1 MPRQKL
7 KDTIADYKS
16 SCHKLFLK
24 QGSFSMY
31 HSKQI
36 DYFINQ
42 AFMIVLEEFFEDF
55 LPTKELVPFCIVARD
70 YYAKNHLCFDEPIPL
85 LFAYKNLKIYHLK
98 PLIKAL
104 IELLNDVGLRLD
116 YIILENEGLAYMSE
130 QELLNSLIQMRF
142 ISGSKL
148 LFKDSKARVNLT
160 LKKHLNSLAL
170 NLFKPCELAFLK
182 QDFNIQKADGG
193 LQDLR
198 NLDNLLTLFKKDS
211 FNYALSFI
219 SEKNFS
225 ELRLAGEFLLSF
237 KSALNLQNQKDN
249 DEFRLENAQDLANL
263 MYKREKKN
271 LKAKENLV
279 QKILNSMHTISL
291 YNAFLIKQ
299 IQNEFLQ
306 KKEKQYHFSSF
317 LEALQFLNSLKDE
330 PCELNINLVFTL
342 KEMPFLKEENEKAL
356 ELFKGFFERKH
367 CFFILKILLDSGK
380 LKELFKPMIRFLSNE
395 ESDYCFDV
403 EAFVMLEEFEKANLV
418 LKENALLKL
427 VILFSGVKEEN
438 ELAKGGVFRAFC
450 AKFKLENKEL
460 ELGLKLYK
468 NFNALKELVEKED
481 IYNPLIIS
489 ALLSKLEN
497 LKTLELLT
505 LLTKI
510 KAQISHASP
519 FFYKALDK
527 LLINAKCGFEDA
539 NLLEESTRRVKKEQ
553 ILKRTKAFLDLSPLL
568 QDKITHIKSNL
579 FLIKNS
585 FEDIIK
591 IAQIAHNQDFKFWL
605 NTESNLSL
613 EIICQKDFKIEYFLY
628 ALSEFNLI
636 FMSFYELF
644 NDKIYLKFE
653 YENIINQTHKEKL
666 LTLLNTNLNLSHKRK
681 IKKPIIKKDEVKF
694 DLNYSKTYAKLN
706 LNTKDQQGL
715 MAFVMNIFR
724 GYDLHLSTAK
734 IQTIRQRTRNSF
746 IFEKNEALLQNQNK
760 IINSLISE

>member
-1 MPRQKL
+1 MPKQKL
-7 KDTIADYKS
+7 KEEINHYKD

-24 QGSFSMY
+24 QGSFSVH
-31 HSKQI
+31 HSKKM
-36 DYFINQ
+36 DYFINK
-42 AFMIVLEEFFEDF
+42 AYEIVLDEFFEDF
-55 LPTKELVPFCIVARD
+55 LPTKELVPFCIIAKD
-70 YYAKNHLCFDEPIPL
+70 YYAKNNLCFNENVPL
-85 LFAYKNLKIYHLK
+85 LFVYKNLKIYQIK

-104 IELLNDVGLRLD
+104 IELLNDIGLRLD
-116 YIILENEGLAYMSE
+116 YVILENDGLGYINE
-130 QELLNSLIQMRF
+130 KELLHSLTQMRF
-142 ISGSKL
+142 ISGSKA
-148 LFKDSKARVNLT
+148 LFKKSKEKAGQILKENLKT
-160 LKKHLNSLAL
+160 LAPT
-170 NLFKPCELAFLK
+170 LFKPCKLAFLK

-193 LQDLR
+193 LEDLR
-198 NLDNLLTLFKKDS
+198 NLENLLTLFKQDS
-211 FNYALSFI
+211 ANYALLFI
-219 SEKNFS
+219 DEKNLS

-237 KSALNLQNQKDN
+237 KSALNLQNQKDTN
-249 DEFRLENAQDLANL
+249 DFWLNEAENLAHL

-291 YNAFLIKQ
+291 YNAFLTKQ
-299 IQNEFLQ
+299 IQNEFL
-306 KKEKQYHFSSF
+306 KEKEEKYHFSSF
-317 LEALQFLNSLKDE
+317 LKALEFLSSLKDE
-330 PCELNINLVFTL
+330 SHHFSINLVFSV
-342 KEMPFLKEENEKAL
+342 KETAFLKEENEEAL

-367 CFFILKILLDSGK
+367 SFDILKLLLDSGK
-380 LKELFKPMIRFLSNE
+380 LKELFKPMVRFLSNE

-403 EAFVMLEEFEKANLV
+403 EAFLILEAFEKANFT

-427 VILFSGVKEEN
+427 VILFSGVKEES
-438 ELAKGGVFRAFC
+438 ELSMGGVFRAFC
-450 AKFKLENKEL
+450 AKFKLENKSL

-481 IYNPLIIS
+481 IYNPLILS

-497 LKTLELLT
+497 LKTLELLE

-510 KAQISHASP
+510 KAQISNASP

-527 LLINAKCGFEDA
+527 LLINAKYGFEDA

-553 ILKRTKAFLDLSPLL
+553 TLKRTKIFLELNPLL

-579 FLIKNS
+579 FIIKNS

-591 IAQIAHNQDFKFWL
+591 ISQIAHTQDFKFWL
-605 NTESNLSL
+605 NAESNLSL
-613 EIICQKDFKIEYFLY
+613 EIVSKKDFKIECFLY

-653 YENIINQTHKEKL
+653 YDNIINQTQKDKL
-666 LTLLNTNLNLSHKRK
+666 LTLLNSNLTLENKRK
-681 IKKPIIKKDEVKF
+681 PKKPTIKKDEVKF
-694 DLNYSKTYAKLN
+694 DLNYSKIYAKLN

-715 MAFVMNIFR
+715 MAFIMNIFR
-724 GYDLHLSTAK
+724 AYDLHLSTAK

>member
-31 HSKQI
+31 HSKQV

-42 AFMIVLEEFFEDF
+42 AFRIVLGEFFEDF

-263 MYKREKKN
+263 MHKREKKN

-330 PCELNINLVFTL
+330 PHNLDINLVFAL

>member
-7 KDTIADYKS
+7 KDEIKHYKS

-24 QGSFSMY
+24 QGSFSMH
-31 HSKQI
+31 HSKHI
-36 DYFINQ
+36 DDFINR
-42 AFMIVLEEFFEDF
+42 AFMIILEEFFEDF

-70 YYAKNHLCFDEPIPL
+70 YYANNHLCFDEPIPL
-85 LFAYKNLKIYHLK
+85 LFVYKNLKIYHLK

-116 YIILENEGLAYMSE
+116 YMILENEGLGHINE
-130 QELLNSLIQMRF
+130 KELLNSLIQMRF
-142 ISGSKL
+142 IGGSKL
-148 LFKDSKARVNLT
+148 LFKENKARVHLT
-160 LKKHLNSLAL
+160 LKKHLNALAS
-170 NLFKPCELAFLK
+170 NLFKPCKLAFLK
-182 QDFNIQKADGG
+182 QDFNIQKEDGG

-211 FNYALSFI
+211 SNYALAFI
-219 SEKNFS
+219 NEKNLS
-225 ELRLAGEFLLSF
+225 ELRLASEFLLSF
-237 KSALNLQNQKDN
+237 KSALNLHNQKDN
-249 DEFRLENAQDLANL
+249 NEFSLNHAQDLANL

-271 LKAKENLV
+271 LKAKDNLV

-291 YNAFLIKQ
+291 YNAFLTQQ
-299 IQNEFLQ
+299 IQNEFVGETSQ
-306 KKEKQYHFSSF
+306 KYHFSSF
-317 LEALQFLNSLKDE
+317 LKAMEFLNSLKDE
-330 PCELNINLVFTL
+330 PHHLNINLIFAL
-342 KEMPFLKEENEKAL
+342 KETPFLKEENEKIL

-367 CFFILKILLDSGK
+367 SFFILKILLDSGK
-380 LKELFKPMIRFLSNE
+380 LKELFKPMVRFLSNE

-403 EAFVMLEEFEKANLV
+403 EAFLVLEEFEKRDLA

-427 VILFSGVKEEN
+427 VILFSSVKEEN
-438 ELAKGGVFRAFC
+438 ELSMGGVFRAFG
-450 AKFKLENKEL
+450 AKLKLENKAL

-468 NFNALKELVEKED
+468 NFGALKELVEKED
-481 IYNPLIIS
+481 IYNPLILS

-497 LKTLELLT
+497 LKTLELLAF
-505 LLTKI
+505 LTKT
-510 KAQISHASP
+510 KAQISNASP

-527 LLINAKCGFEDA
+527 LLINAKYGFEDA

-553 ILKRTKAFLDLSPLL
+553 ILRRTKAFLDLNPLL

-579 FLIKNS
+579 FIIKNP

-591 IAQIAHNQDFKFWL
+591 IAQIALHQDFKFWL

-613 EIICQKDFKIEYFLY
+613 EIICQKDFKIEHFLY

-644 NDKIYLKFE
+644 GDKIYLKFE
-653 YENIINQTHKEKL
+653 YENIINQTQKERL
-666 LTLLNTNLNLSHKRK
+666 LTLLNANLNLNHKRK
-681 IKKPIIKKDEVKF
+681 MKKPIIRKDEVKL

-715 MAFVMNIFR
+715 MAFIMNIFR
-724 GYDLHLSTAK
+724 GYGLHLSTAK

-746 IFEKNEALLQNQNK
+746 IFEKNEAILQNQDK

>member
-1 MPRQKL
+1 
-7 KDTIADYKS
+7 
-16 SCHKLFLK
+16 
-24 QGSFSMY
+24 MY

-330 PCELNINLVFTL
+330 PCELNINLIFAL

-356 ELFKGFFERKH
+356 ELFKDFFERKH

-438 ELAKGGVFRAFC
+438 ELSMGGVFRAFC

-553 ILKRTKAFLDLSPLL
+553 ILKRTKAFLDLSSLL

>member
-1 MPRQKL
+1 
-7 KDTIADYKS
+7 
-16 SCHKLFLK
+16 
-24 QGSFSMY
+24 MY

>member
-7 KDTIADYKS
+7 KDEIKHYKS
-16 SCHKLFLK
+16 SCHKLFLR
-24 QGSFSMY
+24 QGSFSAH

-55 LPTKELVPFCIVARD
+55 LPPKELVPFCIVARD

-85 LFAYKNLKIYHLK
+85 LFVYKNLKIYHLK

-116 YIILENEGLAYMSE
+116 YTILENEGLAYISE

-142 ISGSKL
+142 IGGSKL
-148 LFKDSKARVNLT
+148 LFKDSKAKVHLT
-160 LKKHLNSLAL
+160 LKKHLNALAS
-170 NLFKPCELAFLK
+170 NLFKPCKLAFLK

-219 SEKNFS
+219 DEKNLS

-237 KSALNLQNQKDN
+237 KSALNLHNQKDTS
-249 DEFRLENAQDLANL
+249 EFSLNHAQDLANL

-271 LKAKENLV
+271 LKAKDNLV

-291 YNAFLIKQ
+291 YNAFLTQQ
-299 IQNEFLQ
+299 IQNEFVGETSQ
-306 KKEKQYHFSSF
+306 KYHFSSF
-317 LEALQFLNSLKDE
+317 LKALQFLNSLKDE
-330 PCELNINLVFTL
+330 PHHLNINLIFAL
-342 KEMPFLKEENEKAL
+342 KETPFLKEENEKIL

-367 CFFILKILLDSGK
+367 SFFILKILLDSGK
-380 LKELFKPMIRFLSNE
+380 LKELFKPMVRFLSNE

-403 EAFVMLEEFEKANLV
+403 EAFLMLEEFEKRDLT
-418 LKENALLKL
+418 LKESALLKL
-427 VILFSGVKEEN
+427 VILFSSVKEEN
-438 ELAKGGVFRAFC
+438 ELSMGGLFRAFG
-450 AKFKLENKEL
+450 AKLKLENKAL

-489 ALLSKLEN
+489 ALLSKLEK
-497 LKTLELLT
+497 LKTLELLA

-527 LLINAKCGFEDA
+527 LLINAKYGFEDA

-553 ILKRTKAFLDLSPLL
+553 TLRRTKAFLDLSPLL

-579 FLIKNS
+579 FIIKNP

-591 IAQIAHNQDFKFWL
+591 IAQIAHKQDFKFWL

-613 EIICQKDFKIEYFLY
+613 EIICQKDFKIEHFLY

-644 NDKIYLKFE
+644 GDKIYLKFE
-653 YENIINQTHKEKL
+653 YENIINETQKEKL
-666 LTLLNTNLNLSHKRK
+666 LTLLNTNLNSNYKKK
-681 IKKPIIKKDEVKF
+681 IKTPIIKKDEVKL

-715 MAFVMNIFR
+715 MAFIMNIFR

-746 IFEKNEALLQNQNK
+746 IFEKNEALLQNQDK

>member
-31 HSKQI
+31 HSKQV

-42 AFMIVLEEFFEDF
+42 AFRIVLGEFFEDF

-279 QKILNSMHTISL
+279 QKILNSMHT
-291 YNAFLIKQ
+291 
-299 IQNEFLQ
+299 
-306 KKEKQYHFSSF
+306 
-317 LEALQFLNSLKDE
+317 
-330 PCELNINLVFTL
+330 
-342 KEMPFLKEENEKAL
+342 
-356 ELFKGFFERKH
+356 
-367 CFFILKILLDSGK
+367 
-380 LKELFKPMIRFLSNE
+380 
-395 ESDYCFDV
+395 
-403 EAFVMLEEFEKANLV
+403 
-418 LKENALLKL
+418 
-427 VILFSGVKEEN
+427 
-438 ELAKGGVFRAFC
+438 
-450 AKFKLENKEL
+450 
-460 ELGLKLYK
+460 
-468 NFNALKELVEKED
+468 
-481 IYNPLIIS
+481 
-489 ALLSKLEN
+489 
-497 LKTLELLT
+497 
-505 LLTKI
+505 
-510 KAQISHASP
+510 
-519 FFYKALDK
+519 
-527 LLINAKCGFEDA
+527 
-539 NLLEESTRRVKKEQ
+539 
-553 ILKRTKAFLDLSPLL
+553 
-568 QDKITHIKSNL
+568 
-579 FLIKNS
+579 
-585 FEDIIK
+585 
-591 IAQIAHNQDFKFWL
+591 
-605 NTESNLSL
+605 
-613 EIICQKDFKIEYFLY
+613 
-628 ALSEFNLI
+628 
-636 FMSFYELF
+636 
-644 NDKIYLKFE
+644 
-653 YENIINQTHKEKL
+653 
-666 LTLLNTNLNLSHKRK
+666 
-681 IKKPIIKKDEVKF
+681 
-694 DLNYSKTYAKLN
+694 
-706 LNTKDQQGL
+706 
-715 MAFVMNIFR
+715 
-724 GYDLHLSTAK
+724 
-734 IQTIRQRTRNSF
+734 
-746 IFEKNEALLQNQNK
+746 
-760 IINSLISE
+760 